1 MGIRASKLRPWC
13 HDDTQLQASIRIQI
27 WDLLGLVTS
36 GSSPQAGGGRW
47 ACQTGA
53 SGAAKGPRFPLIHP
67 KSNLRTILVQ
77 PDSGRLRFPLK
88 IKVVGRSRAIPY
100 WSQCL
105 LGQGGQG
112 GNRETGAET
121 AAETAWQACETG
133 ETNTYLIKD
142 IKGKVLIF

>member
-1 MGIRASKLRPWC
+1 MQ
-13 HDDTQLQASIRIQI
+13 T
-27 WDLLGLVTS
+27 LGLVTS

-53 SGAAKGPRFPLIHP
+53 SGAAKGLRFPLIHP

-77 PDSGRLRFPLK
+77 PDSGRLKFPLK
-88 IKVVGRSRAIPY
+88 IKVLAGAVRAAPWGPMGAHGVPVPRRSQEIP
-100 WSQCL
+100 WTNTGAQHRE
-105 LGQGGQG
+105 G

-133 ETNTYLIKD
+133 ETNTYLLKD
-142 IKGKVLIF
+142 IKGRVLIV